1 MTNTFTFFHIKK
13 SANKVKYSQSWASQV
28 VTVVKKSPANAGD
41 TRDVGSIPGCG
52 RFPGEGN
59 GKPLQYSCLEN
70 SMDREA
76 RQAAVHAVAHRQT
89 QLSDYVFCSVHVN
102 YFIHTFI
109 YSFLQQ
115 IFIEH
120 L

>member
-1 MTNTFTFFHIKK
+1 
-13 SANKVKYSQSWASQV
+13 
-28 VTVVKKSPANAGD
+28 
-41 TRDVGSIPGCG
+41 
-52 RFPGEGN
+52 
-59 GKPLQYSCLEN
+59 
-70 SMDREA
+70 MDREA
-76 RQAAVHAVAHRQT
+76 RQAAVHEVAHSQT

>member
-1 MTNTFTFFHIKK
+1 
-13 SANKVKYSQSWASQV
+13 
-28 VTVVKKSPANAGD
+28 
-41 TRDVGSIPGCG
+41 
-52 RFPGEGN
+52 
-59 GKPLQYSCLEN
+59 
-70 SMDREA
+70 MDREA
-76 RQAAVHAVAHRQT
+76 RQAAVHGVAQSQT

>member
-1 MTNTFTFFHIKK
+1 MFRDRHIF
-13 SANKVKYSQSWASQV
+13 NSQNYVQPVMCFPGSSDDKESV
-28 VTVVKKSPANAGD
+28 CDAGD
-41 TRDVGSIPGCG
+41 LSSIPGCG

-76 RQAAVHAVAHRQT
+76 RQAAVHEVAHSQT

>member
-1 MTNTFTFFHIKK
+1 MFRDCHIF
-13 SANKVKYSQSWASQV
+13 NSQNYVQPVICFPGVSEDKESVCDAESL
-28 VTVVKKSPANAGD
+28 S
-41 TRDVGSIPGCG
+41 SIPGSG
-52 RFPGEGN
+52 RFPGKGN

-76 RQAAVHAVAHRQT
+76 RQAALHGVAQSQT
-89 QLSDYVFCSVHVN
+89 QLSDYVLCSVHVN

-109 YSFLQQ
+109 YSFHQQ